1 MAALRFHEFRTQAP
15 EADDRY
21 EWSEFFLARSFKALG
36 YLHASAEY
44 DFNVVKHRRVPRLL
58 PESLGELEALSRTKP
73 YDRVLVEEVLI
84 EDIEFPEHLP
94 ERLNDFVHYVQG
106 YWNLRRDVEKWAKAS
121 FGRIRGDGLYRMKA
135 ELYTAYWLIRRD
147 RLAEALPLFEGL
159 KDHVPQRPIDPIA
172 EEVVRDEARE
182 TLARLA
188 FEAGDW
194 EGAWA
199 LYDSIVDP
207 LRTRHHLPLEK
218 AWTLYYQRAWPRTLG
233 LLYALDSPR
242 FRDAFL
248 PDRYILRGIVYTSLC
263 HFRAAQEAVD
273 AFRRRFEPSLV
284 AIRAR
289 GDLTQDPSMR
299 HAAVS
304 TPRAA
309 RIDRFLRSV
318 VSERSRAD
326 AEDAWRGSDLSAH
339 LAELYGLQEREVR
352 RLWADAV
359 AVAFKEHSA
368 KLLEYE
374 EQINLLDYEVGIA
387 LYRRIKDEERR
398 EEAADA
404 DFVEVP
410 IGERPVVVRPHGEYW
425 NDELHDYT
433 VLIADRCEA
442 QAAAK

>member
-1 MAALRFHEFRTQAP
+1 M
-15 EADDRY
+15 
-21 EWSEFFLARSFKALG
+21 
-36 YLHASAEY
+36 
-44 DFNVVKHRRVPRLL
+44 
-58 PESLGELEALSRTKP
+58 
-73 YDRVLVEEVLI
+73 
-84 EDIEFPEHLP
+84 
-94 ERLNDFVHYVQG
+94 
-106 YWNLRRDVEKWAKAS
+106 
-121 FGRIRGDGLYRMKA
+121 
-135 ELYTAYWLIRRD
+135 
-147 RLAEALPLFEGL
+147 AEALPLFEGL
-159 KDHVPQRPIDPIA
+159 KDHMPERSIDPVA

-233 LLYALDSPR
+233 LLYALNSPR

-248 PDRYILRGIVYTSLC
+248 PDRYILQGIVYTSLC

-309 RIDRFLRSV
+309 RIDRFMRSV

-326 AEDAWRGSDLSAH
+326 AEDAWEGTGLSAH

-359 AVAFKEHSA
+359 GVAFKEHSA

-387 LYRRIKDEERR
+387 LYRRIKKEERR

-404 DFVEVP
+404 DTVEVP
-410 IGERPVVVRPHGEYW
+410 IGDRQVVVRPHGEYW

-442 QAAAK
+442 QAVAQ